1 MCFKV
6 IVLGKEAEV
15 SSGTLYSLNSV
26 RSCSQGR
33 SVFVHLR
40 YSDMD
45 KKHAWKISSEE
56 NGEKLLGFQ
65 EKIHLK
71 GMIAE

>member
-45 KKHAWKISSEE
+45 KKHA
-56 NGEKLLGFQ
+56 
-65 EKIHLK
+65 
-71 GMIAE
+71 